1 MSPRHASRAGLAVA
15 AATAVTAALALAGCS
30 TENGQALDRRGS
42 AERSAAPA
50 APSPSPSSTP
60 TPAADCRPVD
70 VGALRAGG
78 AYDYEP
84 RTPAEALAA
93 SDLVVVAELVRI
105 VDGFDQRDDGDRVP
119 YLVAELAI
127 TERIGG
133 RHPDAV
139 PDGVLRMP
147 ISQGPVSV
155 ESGEPSF
162 GIERFRRS
170 LPAGTR
176 MLLFV
181 NDATADYDSPPPAL
195 PPGTRLYGGR
205 PDGVLVDSCGA
216 LAGGHDE
223 LLGAWRSYR
232 TLDDLRAALRTLP

>member
-1 MSPRHASRAGLAVA
+1 MPTESRSLRARAL
-15 AATAVTAALALAGCS
+15 ATATATAALALTGC
-30 TENGQALDRRGS
+30 TTTNDR
-42 AERSAAPA
+42 
-50 APSPSPSSTP
+50 T
-60 TPAADCRPVD
+60 DCRPVD

-93 SDLVVVAELVRI
+93 SDLVVGATLVRI

-139 PDGVLRMP
+139 PGGVLRMP
-147 ISQGPVSV
+147 ISQGPISV

-162 GIERFRRS
+162 GIEQFRRS
-170 LPAGTR
+170 LPEGTR

-181 NDATADYDSPPPAL
+181 NDATAEYDSPPPAL
-195 PPGTRLYGGR
+195 PPGSRLYGGR
-205 PDGVLVDSCGA
+205 PDGVLVDSCGV
-216 LAGGHDE
+216 LVGGHDD
-223 LLGAWRSYR
+223 LRGAWRSYR
-232 TLDDLRAALRTLP
+232 TLDELRAALPAS